1 MIVVDTS
8 VVAYRSIPGGKYAV
22 AERVFERD
30 PDWHVPLLWRSEFRN
45 VLCGHLRR
53 RALTLEAAQEI
64 RANVE
69 AMLAAGE
76 HEVLGS
82 IVLGFVARTSLSAYD
97 CEYVAL
103 AEMLAV
109 PLVTE
114 DRRILSEYAG
124 AISMEAFLAAGSS
137 VHNPRGVYRMP
148 GIAAPQASRR
158 RLKFAA

>member
-1 MIVVDTS
+1 MIIVDTN
-8 VVAYRSIPGGKYAV
+8 VIAYWWLPGARREL
-22 AERVFERD
+22 AERVFQRD
-30 PDWHVPLLWRSEFRN
+30 PEWRVPLLWRSEFRS
-45 VLCGHLRR
+45 VLSAYLRHGN
-53 RALTLEAAQEI
+53 LTLAAAQGI
-64 RANVE
+64 RTAAEE
-69 AMLAAGE
+69 ALAGNE
-76 HEVLGS
+76 HDVLGS
-82 IVLGFVARTSLSAYD
+82 IVLELVAQTSLSAYD

-137 VHNPRGVYRMP
+137 VHNPRAIYRVP
-148 GIAAPQASRR
+148 GAAASKDSRR